1 MLVNVRG
8 FRELEAMTYRGSC
21 ECRAVTFS
29 VEEPLGPTW
38 ACHCSQCRKTS
49 GHYWASTEVPNA
61 QLKLIKDGGL
71 KWYRSSEQARRGFC
85 VACGSSLFW
94 QEDGEDTI
102 SVGAGT
108 LDNLPC
114 DATTVVKHIFMADKG
129 AYYDVTDGLPQ
140 SDGW

>member
-1 MLVNVRG
+1 MI
-8 FRELEAMTYRGSC
+8 TIRGSC

-29 VEEPLGPTW
+29 VKGPLGPTW

-140 SDGW
+140 SDAW